1 MGRAILS
8 SSNFHISKPT
18 TIFII
23 QDYIM
28 VAAMTL
34 KSAFFALDQYLGVKR
49 ESVKLNTGQHLP
61 NVISPESNK
70 ISKYMEFAMC
80 NETSED

>member
-1 MGRAILS
+1 
-8 SSNFHISKPT
+8 
-18 TIFII
+18 
-23 QDYIM
+23 
-28 VAAMTL
+28 MTL

-49 ESVKLNTGQHLP
+49 ESVKWNTGQHLP